1 MLPERFRR
9 LPLLRPAALWLLLA
23 AAGTLA
29 LLPMVWPQRADRPQP
44 LSAPPVPVA
53 APALEGARGDRV
65 PAMGFRQAASP
76 APVPEPGGAWG
87 RRIIRQA
94 ALEVELD
101 DVDRAIARLTDL
113 VEAAGGYVA
122 DTQVHSDEKGVTRAT
137 VTAYLPPS
145 AFGRAL
151 GDLER
156 LGHMRTRRV
165 TGQDVSE
172 EFVDLEARTR
182 NLERHEAQLLSFM
195 GKAQKVADLISLE
208 SELARVRG
216 EIERLSGRLRFLRA
230 RTEMA
235 GIQVSLVRGIVP
247 VPAQDVWTRAWTQV
261 RQAFVAGWK
270 AAFEVAV
277 GLAAVAAQLSPIAV
291 PAIFG
296 WVVYR
301 RFRRGSGLTISQ
313 S

>member
-1 MLPERFRR
+1 MVLPQRPDRPR
-9 LPLLRPAALWLLLA
+9 TVSAPPAAL
-23 AAGTLA
+23 
-29 LLPMVWPQRADRPQP
+29 
-44 LSAPPVPVA
+44 PPAVEEGLGNRVA
-53 APALEGARGDRV
+53 Q
-65 PAMGFRQAASP
+65 MGFRPAASP
-76 APVPEPGGAWG
+76 APVPEPGLAWG
-87 RRIIRQA
+87 RRIVRQA

-122 DTQVHSDEKGVTRAT
+122 DTQVHSDEKGVARAT
-137 VTAYLPPS
+137 VTAYVPPA

-156 LGHMRTRRV
+156 IGHLRTRRV

-195 GKAQKVADLISLE
+195 GKAQKVADLVSLE
-208 SELARVRG
+208 NELARVRG
-216 EIERLSGRLRFLRA
+216 EIERLSGRIRFLRA

-235 GIQVSLVRGIVP
+235 GIQVSLVRSA
-247 VPAQDVWTRAWTQV
+247 VPAPSQDVWTRAWIQV

-277 GLAAVAAQLSPIAV
+277 GLAAVAAQLSPIAL
-291 PAIFG
+291 PAVAG
-296 WVVYR
+296 WAVYR
-301 RFRRGSGLTISQ
+301 RFRRGSGLTASQ
-313 S
+313 P

>member
-1 MLPERFRR
+1 MVLPHRAESPRSAVNRFVV
-9 LPLLRPAALWLLLA
+9 PGQPESAVPA
-23 AAGTLA
+23 
-29 LLPMVWPQRADRPQP
+29 
-44 LSAPPVPVA
+44 SAP
-53 APALEGARGDRV
+53 ARGDLG
-65 PAMGFRQAASP
+65 AQLGLRQSASP
-76 APVPEPGGAWG
+76 VPGPEPGVPWG
-87 RRIIRQA
+87 RRIVRHA
-94 ALEVELD
+94 ALEIELD
-101 DVDRAIARLTDL
+101 DVDRAIGRLTDL

-122 DTQVHSDEKGVTRAT
+122 DTQVHSDERGVARAT
-137 VTAYLPPS
+137 VTAYLPPA

-156 LGHMRTRRV
+156 LGHLRARRV

-195 GKAQKVADLISLE
+195 GKAQKVADLVSLE
-208 SELARVRG
+208 NELARVRG

-235 GIQVSLVRGIVP
+235 GIQLSLLRGAL
-247 VPAQDVWTRAWTQV
+247 PAPAEGAWARAWIQL

-270 AAFEVAV
+270 GAFEIAV

-291 PAIFG
+291 PALLG
-296 WVVYR
+296 WAGYR
-301 RFRRGSGLTISQ
+301 RWRGSGLTISQ

>member
-1 MLPERFRR
+1 MLPDRFRR
-9 LPLLRPAALWLLLA
+9 LPLLRPAAVWLLLA
-23 AAGTLA
+23 AAATLI
-29 LLPMVWPQRADRPQP
+29 LLPMVLPQRADRPPRLTSVPPTP
-44 LSAPPVPVA
+44 LASTV
-53 APALEGARGDRV
+53 EEARGNRV
-65 PAMGFRQAASP
+65 PAMDFRQAASSP
-76 APVPEPGGAWG
+76 AVPEPAVAWG

-122 DTQVHSDEKGVTRAT
+122 DTQVHSDEKGVARAT
-137 VTAYLPPS
+137 VTAYVPPA

-156 LGHMRTRRV
+156 IGHLRTRRV

-195 GKAQKVADLISLE
+195 GKAQKVADLVSLE
-208 SELARVRG
+208 NELARVRG

-235 GIQVSLVRGIVP
+235 GIQVSLVRGIAP
-247 VPAQDVWTRAWTQV
+247 APAQDLWTRAWIQV

-277 GLAAVAAQLSPIAV
+277 GLAAVAAQLSPIAL
-291 PAIFG
+291 PAVFG
-296 WVVYR
+296 WAVYR

>member
-1 MLPERFRR
+1 MIPTRFRR
-9 LPLLRPAALWLLLA
+9 LPSLRLRAPAVWLLLA
-23 AAGTLA
+23 AAGALA
-29 LLPMVWPQRADRPQP
+29 LLPMLLPDRADSPRTSIP
-44 LSAPPVPVA
+44 LSAPPPV
-53 APALEGARGDRV
+53 EEARGDRV
-65 PAMGFRQAASP
+65 AQEGFRQLTGAS
-76 APVPEPGGAWG
+76 ATPEPGVPWG

-113 VEAAGGYVA
+113 VEAAGGYIA
-122 DTQVHSDEKGVTRAT
+122 DTQVHSDEKGVARAT
-137 VTAYLPPS
+137 VTAYLPPA

-156 LGHMRTRRV
+156 IGHLRTRRV

-195 GKAQKVADLISLE
+195 GKAQKVADLVSLE
-208 SELARVRG
+208 NELARVRG
-216 EIERLSGRLRFLRA
+216 EIERLSGRIRFLRA

-235 GIQVSLVRGIVP
+235 GIQVSLLRSTA
-247 VPAQDVWTRAWTQV
+247 PAPAEAIWTRAWVQV

-291 PAIFG
+291 PAVAG
-296 WVVYR
+296 WMLYR
-301 RFRRGSGLTISQ
+301 RRKGSGLTISQ